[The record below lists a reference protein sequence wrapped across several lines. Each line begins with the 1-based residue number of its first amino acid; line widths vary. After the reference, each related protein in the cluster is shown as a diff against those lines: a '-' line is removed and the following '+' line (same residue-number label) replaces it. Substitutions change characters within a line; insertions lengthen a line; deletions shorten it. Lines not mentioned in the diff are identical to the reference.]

1 MGGLTQPFRGIT
13 LLVYVDLNLLPGQDI
28 TSLCVN
34 PFFPGPQSEICSKA
48 KQISVQQDRVA
59 PRDWNAGQIHPD
71 GKKVHRKDL
80 EHGKSQESRSR
91 GRVSAWTPG
100 ERRGT
105 QGQEVEVLHSFQK
118 CLGQHEGYWIF
129 LVFGS
134 YWDTMTVQAPQP
146 PLPQPYLVPV
156 RWTGR
161 KGVKEKRD
169 PGYFAFYTFL
179 PQILVTSE
187 SFSGV
192 S

>member
-1 MGGLTQPFRGIT
+1 MT
-13 LLVYVDLNLLPGQDI
+13 LLVYVNLNLLPGQDI

-34 PFFPGPQSEICSKA
+34 PFFPGPQSEICSKT

-59 PRDWNAGQIHPD
+59 PRDWNAGQIYPD

-80 EHGKSQESRSR
+80 SMWKSQESRSR
-91 GRVSAWTPG
+91 RPCECSGHLERGGGHRAGSGGSAFFP
-100 ERRGT
+100 
-105 QGQEVEVLHSFQK
+105 EVLGANAK
-118 CLGQHEGYWIF
+118 DT
-129 LVFGS
+129 GS
-134 YWDTMTVQAPQP
+134 SWSSWSIDTMTVQAPQP

-169 PGYFAFYTFL
+169 PGSFAFYTFL
-179 PQILVTSE
+179 SQILITSE
-187 SFSGV
+187 WFSGV